1 MTFDDMVQLVTVARQ
16 SGRLTIDVANFA
28 PAAVSR
34 FSAILDTALLELERV
49 NVMMLAPGEIRMGAS
64 LRVGIRIDCELRF
77 YREASGIG
85 YTMTFG
91 TRNALAL
98 LKGDMQVLRGLVD
111 IDTAWWTASSR
122 AIESLDVAITGLEA
136 KALSI
141 RDGLDNLH
149 LRLGGAVLKALTL
162 ADSIFDVV
170 LAGNIPSFSVTK
182 RLHFALPP
190 ALQADFRRITVT
202 ADGTVTFDA
211 QVALKLL
218 GVAIPPMD
226 LTLALS
232 PVRIAIRFPLPDVPL
247 VPGGFPIQAVR
258 LTDTHVELNGTLG
271 ASGYGA
277 AMDGRYILPGG
288 SGHGG
293 RYRFEYNAGNTS
305 PLPDTF
311 ELGVDRLT
319 ATDALNLV
327 SPLPVRLP
335 AGIDRMVTIQNG
347 YAYYAVG
354 VGAHSASGVPLEQGA
369 TVRASVTVFG
379 APSYFAA
386 DVRNSG
392 FRVAILTDPLRLGK
406 NFLAVRGMG
415 VRPPAQYAG
424 PAFAKD
430 AIGIEIDTIAQ
441 TARAALIVDV
451 FGATIERMSA
461 DVGSGASRSRPR
473 RHCQASPGCRS
484 RSRSTITGSGSG
496 AASSSASRLTSRS
509 PMAST

>member
-327 SPLPVRLP
+327 SPLPCACRRESTGWSRSRTDTPTTRWASAHIRRAAFRSNRARPSAPASPSSVRLP
-335 AGIDRMVTIQNG
+335 ISPPM
-347 YAYYAVG
+347 
-354 VGAHSASGVPLEQGA
+354 SG
-369 TVRASVTVFG
+369 
-379 APSYFAA
+379 
-386 DVRNSG
+386 
-392 FRVAILTDPLRLGK
+392 
-406 NFLAVRGMG
+406 
-415 VRPPAQYAG
+415 
-424 PAFAKD
+424 
-430 AIGIEIDTIAQ
+430 
-441 TARAALIVDV
+441 TA
-451 FGATIERMSA
+451 
-461 DVGSGASRSRPR
+461 GSGSRSSPTRCGSARISSPFGGWAFGRPRNMPARHSRRTRSASRSTRSPR
-473 RHCQASPGCRS
+473 RPER
-484 RSRSTITGSGSG
+484 
-496 AASSSASRLTSRS
+496 
-509 PMAST
+509 P